1 MPGDPGNV
9 VLKLYAISQQ
19 GLIVIDL
26 TANDIKPGP

>member
-1 MPGDPGNV
+1 MPGDPANV
-9 VLKLYAISQQ
+9 ILKIYALSKQ